1 MGEIRMRRWGIE
13 VLIFSVVVIWGINY
27 TIAKYGLLE
36 FTAIEF
42 TALRMMAAAPLL
54 LLLTF
59 YIEKSL
65 YIERRDIPRLI
76 IVSVVGIILYQTL
89 FMETVKY
96 TSATN
101 ASLLISISPIF
112 TTLFTISLKQENFS
126 IRKFIGSIIACAGTV
141 LVLRAGHSFASSF
154 YGNGI
159 GVITSICWGL
169 YPVLAGPLIKKYTAL
184 RVTAWSAVVGAIPLC
199 LLSGWHVFLLPF
211 QIEKG
216 MTWFALLYSIFFVTV
231 FGLVMWYIGVQKI
244 GASHTMVYMYITPL
258 VAVLFAALWAK
269 EHISMQQIIG
279 GCIIFFGLWFVKFEE
294 RASQAIISEHIS
306 K

>member
-1 MGEIRMRRWGIE
+1 MKRWGIE
-13 VLIFSVVVIWGINY
+13 LLILSVVIIWGINY

-42 TALRMMAAAPLL
+42 TTVRMMTAAPLL

-59 YIEKSL
+59 FIEKSL
-65 YIERRDIPRLI
+65 YMERKDIPRLI
-76 IVSVVGIILYQTL
+76 IVSVVGIVLYQTL

-112 TTLFTISLKQENFS
+112 TTVFAIFLKQEKFS
-126 IRKFIGSIIACAGTV
+126 SRKLVGSMIAFIGATLV
-141 LVLRAGHSFASSF
+141 LVAGHSLASSF

-159 GVITSICWGL
+159 GLITSICWGL
-169 YPVLAGPLIKKYTAL
+169 YPVLAGPLIKKYSAL
-184 RVTAWSAVVGAIPLC
+184 RVTAWSTLVGAIPLL
-199 LLSGWHVFLLPF
+199 LLSGPHVFVMPF
-211 QIEKG
+211 HITHG
-216 MTWFALLYSIFFVTV
+216 MTLFALLYSVFFVTV
-231 FGLVMWYIGVQKI
+231 FGLVMWYVGVQKI

-258 VAVLFAALWAK
+258 VAVLFAAVWAN
-269 EHISMQQIIG
+269 EYVSFQQIIG
-279 GCIIFFGLWFVKFEE
+279 GIIIFFGLWFV
-294 RASQAIISEHIS
+294 RSEKVEANSIVQEPIS

>member
-1 MGEIRMRRWGIE
+1 MRRWGIE
-13 VLIFSVVVIWGINY
+13 LLLLNVVIIWGINY
-27 TIAKYGLLE
+27 TIGKYGLEEFSAVE
-36 FTAIEF
+36 FT
-42 TALRMMAAAPLL
+42 TLRMIAAAPLL

-65 YIERRDIPRLI
+65 YMERRDILRLI
-76 IVSVVGIILYQTL
+76 VVSIVGIVLYQTL
-89 FMETVKY
+89 FMETIKY

-112 TTLFTISLKQENFS
+112 TTMFAILLKQEKFS
-126 IRKFIGSIIACAGTV
+126 SRKLVGSTIACGGAA
-141 LVLRAGHSFASSF
+141 LVLLAGHSLVGSF

-159 GVITSICWGL
+159 GLITSMCWGL
-169 YPVLAGPLIKKYTAL
+169 YPVLAGPLIKKYSAL
-184 RVTAWSAVVGAIPLC
+184 RVTAWSAVVGAIPLVI
-199 LLSGWHVFLLPF
+199 LSGWHIFSMPF
-211 QIEKG
+211 QIEQG

-258 VAVLFAALWAK
+258 VAVVFAAVWAK
-269 EHISMQQIIG
+269 EQISLQQIIG
-279 GCIIFFGLWFVKFEE
+279 GCVIFFGLWFVKSEKPGTQPV
-294 RASQAIISEHIS
+294 ASEHIS

>member
-1 MGEIRMRRWGIE
+1 MKRWGIE
-13 VLIFSVVVIWGINY
+13 LLILSVVIIWGINY

-42 TALRMMAAAPLL
+42 TAVRMMAAAPLL

-59 YIEKSL
+59 FIEKSL
-65 YIERRDIPRLI
+65 YMERKDIPRLI
-76 IVSVVGIILYQTL
+76 IVSVVGIVLYQTL
-89 FMETVKY
+89 FMETVQY

-112 TTLFTISLKQENFS
+112 TTLFSIFLKQEKFS
-126 IRKFIGSIIACAGTV
+126 SRKLVGSMIAFFGATLV
-141 LVLRAGHSFASSF
+141 LVAGHSLASSF

-159 GVITSICWGL
+159 GLITSICWGL
-169 YPVLAGPLIKKYTAL
+169 YPVLAGPLIKKYSAL
-184 RVTAWSAVVGAIPLC
+184 RVTAWSTLVGAVPLL
-199 LLSGWHVFLLPF
+199 LLSGPHVFVMPF
-211 QIEKG
+211 HITHG

-258 VAVLFAALWAK
+258 VAVLFAAVWAN
-269 EHISMQQIIG
+269 EYVSLQQIIG
-279 GCIIFFGLWFVKFEE
+279 GIIIFFGLWFVK
-294 RASQAIISEHIS
+294 SEKVEAHSIVQEPIS

>member
-1 MGEIRMRRWGIE
+1 MRRWGIE
-13 VLIFSVVVIWGINY
+13 LLLLNVVIIWGINY
-27 TIAKYGLLE
+27 TIGKYGLEEFSAVE
-36 FTAIEF
+36 FT
-42 TALRMMAAAPLL
+42 TLRMIAAAPLL

-65 YIERRDIPRLI
+65 YMERRDILRLI
-76 IVSVVGIILYQTL
+76 VVSIVGIVLYQTL
-89 FMETVKY
+89 FMETIKY

-112 TTLFTISLKQENFS
+112 TTMFAILLKQEKFS
-126 IRKFIGSIIACAGTV
+126 SRKLVGSTIACGGAA
-141 LVLRAGHSFASSF
+141 LVLLAGHSLVGSF

-159 GVITSICWGL
+159 GLITSMCWGL
-169 YPVLAGPLIKKYTAL
+169 YPVLAGPLIKKYSAL
-184 RVTAWSAVVGAIPLC
+184 RVTAWSAVVGAIPLVI
-199 LLSGWHVFLLPF
+199 LSGWHIFSMPF
-211 QIEKG
+211 QIEQG

-258 VAVLFAALWAK
+258 VAVVFAAVWAK
-269 EHISMQQIIG
+269 EQISLQQIIG
-279 GCIIFFGLWFVKFEE
+279 GCVIFLGLWFVKSEKL
-294 RASQAIISEHIS
+294 RTQPVASEHIS

>member
-1 MGEIRMRRWGIE
+1 MKRWGIE
-13 VLIFSVVVIWGINY
+13 LSILSVVIIWGINY

-42 TALRMMAAAPLL
+42 TAVRMMTAAPLL

-59 YIEKSL
+59 FIEKSL
-65 YIERRDIPRLI
+65 YMERKDIPRLI
-76 IVSVVGIILYQTL
+76 IVSVVGIVLYQTL

-112 TTLFTISLKQENFS
+112 TTLFAIFLKQEKFS
-126 IRKFIGSIIACAGTV
+126 SRKLVGSMIAFIGATLV
-141 LVLRAGHSFASSF
+141 LVAGHSLASSF

-159 GVITSICWGL
+159 GLITSICWGL
-169 YPVLAGPLIKKYTAL
+169 YPVLAGPLIKKYSAL
-184 RVTAWSAVVGAIPLC
+184 RVTAWSTLVGAIPLL
-199 LLSGWHVFLLPF
+199 LLSGPHVFVMPF
-211 QIEKG
+211 HITHG
-216 MTWFALLYSIFFVTV
+216 MTLFALLYSVFFVTV

-258 VAVLFAALWAK
+258 VAVLFAAVWAN
-269 EHISMQQIIG
+269 EYVSFQQIIG
-279 GCIIFFGLWFVKFEE
+279 GIIIFFGLWFVK
-294 RASQAIISEHIS
+294 SEKVEANSIVQEPIS

>member
-1 MGEIRMRRWGIE
+1 MKRWGIE
-13 VLIFSVVVIWGINY
+13 LSILSVVIIWGINY

-42 TALRMMAAAPLL
+42 TAVRMMTAAPLL

-59 YIEKSL
+59 FIEKSL
-65 YIERRDIPRLI
+65 YMERKDIPRLI
-76 IVSVVGIILYQTL
+76 IVSVVGIVLYQTL

-112 TTLFTISLKQENFS
+112 TTLFAIFLKQEKFS
-126 IRKFIGSIIACAGTV
+126 SRKLVGSMIAFIGATLV
-141 LVLRAGHSFASSF
+141 LVAGHSLASSL

-159 GVITSICWGL
+159 GLITSICWGL
-169 YPVLAGPLIKKYTAL
+169 YPVLAGPLIKKYSAL
-184 RVTAWSAVVGAIPLC
+184 RVTAWSTLVGAIPLL
-199 LLSGWHVFLLPF
+199 LLSGPHVFVMPF
-211 QIEKG
+211 HITHG
-216 MTWFALLYSIFFVTV
+216 MTLFALLYSVFFVTV
-231 FGLVMWYIGVQKI
+231 FGLVMWYVGVQKI

-258 VAVLFAALWAK
+258 VAVLFAAVWAN
-269 EHISMQQIIG
+269 EYVSFQQIIG
-279 GCIIFFGLWFVKFEE
+279 GIIIFFGLWFVK
-294 RASQAIISEHIS
+294 SEKVEANSIVQEPIS

>member
-1 MGEIRMRRWGIE
+1 MKRWGIE
-13 VLIFSVVVIWGINY
+13 LLILSVVIIWGINY

-42 TALRMMAAAPLL
+42 TAVRMMAAAPLL

-59 YIEKSL
+59 FIEKSL
-65 YIERRDIPRLI
+65 YMERKDIPRLI
-76 IVSVVGIILYQTL
+76 IVSAVGIVLYQTL
-89 FMETVKY
+89 FMETVQY

-112 TTLFTISLKQENFS
+112 TTLFSIFLKQEKFS
-126 IRKFIGSIIACAGTV
+126 SRKLVGSMIAFVGATLV
-141 LVLRAGHSFASSF
+141 LVAGHSLASSF

-159 GVITSICWGL
+159 GLITSICWGI
-169 YPVLAGPLIKKYTAL
+169 YPVLAGPLIKKYSAL
-184 RVTAWSAVVGAIPLC
+184 RVTAWSTLVGAVPLL
-199 LLSGWHVFLLPF
+199 LLSGPHVFVMPF
-211 QIEKG
+211 HITHG

-258 VAVLFAALWAK
+258 VAVLFAAVWAN
-269 EHISMQQIIG
+269 EYVSLQQIIG
-279 GCIIFFGLWFVKFEE
+279 GIIIFFGLWFVK
-294 RASQAIISEHIS
+294 SEKVEANSIVQEPIS

>member
-1 MGEIRMRRWGIE
+1 MRRWGIE
-13 VLIFSVVVIWGINY
+13 LLLLNVVIIWGINY
-27 TIAKYGLLE
+27 TIGKYGLEE
-36 FTAIEF
+36 FSAVEF
-42 TALRMMAAAPLL
+42 TALRMIAAAPLL

-65 YIERRDIPRLI
+65 YMERRDILRLI
-76 IVSVVGIILYQTL
+76 VVSIVGIVLYQTL
-89 FMETVKY
+89 FMETIKY

-112 TTLFTISLKQENFS
+112 TTMFAILLKQEKFS
-126 IRKFIGSIIACAGTV
+126 SRKLVGSTIACSGAA
-141 LVLRAGHSFASSF
+141 LVLLAGHSLVGSF

-159 GVITSICWGL
+159 GLITSMCWGL
-169 YPVLAGPLIKKYTAL
+169 YPVLAGPLIKKYSAL
-184 RVTAWSAVVGAIPLC
+184 RVTAWSAVVGAIPLVI
-199 LLSGWHVFLLPF
+199 LSGWHIFSMPF
-211 QIEKG
+211 QIEQG

-258 VAVLFAALWAK
+258 VAVVFAAVWAK
-269 EHISMQQIIG
+269 EQISLQQIIG
-279 GCIIFFGLWFVKFEE
+279 GCVIFFGLWFVKSEKL
-294 RASQAIISEHIS
+294 RTQPVVSEHIS

>member
-1 MGEIRMRRWGIE
+1 MKRWGIE
-13 VLIFSVVVIWGINY
+13 LLILSVVIIWGINY

-42 TALRMMAAAPLL
+42 TAVRMMVAAPLL

-59 YIEKSL
+59 FIEKSL
-65 YIERRDIPRLI
+65 YMERKDIPRLI
-76 IVSVVGIILYQTL
+76 IVSTVGIVLYQTL
-89 FMETVKY
+89 FMETVQY

-112 TTLFTISLKQENFS
+112 TTLFSIFLKQEKFS
-126 IRKFIGSIIACAGTV
+126 SRKLVGSIIAFAGATLV
-141 LVLRAGHSFASSF
+141 LVAGHSLASSF

-159 GVITSICWGL
+159 GLITSICWGL
-169 YPVLAGPLIKKYTAL
+169 YPVLAGPLIKKYSAL
-184 RVTAWSAVVGAIPLC
+184 RVTAWSTLVGAVPLL
-199 LLSGWHVFLLPF
+199 LLSGPHVFVMPF
-211 QIEKG
+211 HITHG

-258 VAVLFAALWAK
+258 VAVLFAAVWAN
-269 EHISMQQIIG
+269 EYVSLQQIIG
-279 GCIIFFGLWFVKFEE
+279 GIIIFFGLWFVK
-294 RASQAIISEHIS
+294 SEKIEAHSTVQEPIS